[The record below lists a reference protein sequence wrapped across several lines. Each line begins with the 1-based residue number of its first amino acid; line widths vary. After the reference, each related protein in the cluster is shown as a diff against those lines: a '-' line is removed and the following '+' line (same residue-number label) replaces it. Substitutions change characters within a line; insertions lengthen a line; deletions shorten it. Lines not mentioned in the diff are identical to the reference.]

1 MLSHPY
7 QSSIRDPI
15 PPANSVLKT
24 GEEEVNGAPERVPV
38 RRAEWGCSP
47 EMAAA
52 VHGAHHKS
60 SLALGDALGAE
71 ADQRWEKDTYKTGV
85 WIYFGTF
92 RWIFLF
98 GE

>member
-24 GEEEVNGAPERVPV
+24 EEEEVNADPECVSVRV
-38 RRAEWGCSP
+38 AEFCCSP

-52 VHGAHHKS
+52 VHGAH
-60 SLALGDALGAE
+60 
-71 ADQRWEKDTYKTGV
+71 
-85 WIYFGTF
+85 
-92 RWIFLF
+92 
-98 GE
+98 